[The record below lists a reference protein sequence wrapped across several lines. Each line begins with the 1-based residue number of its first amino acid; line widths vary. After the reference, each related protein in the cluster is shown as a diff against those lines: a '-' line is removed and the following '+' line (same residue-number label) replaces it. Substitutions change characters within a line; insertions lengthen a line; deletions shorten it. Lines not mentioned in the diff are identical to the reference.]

1 VSFTENSVTF
11 EIDGDDSDD
20 VALETTTVHVLID
33 NEVVLQK
40 SFETP
45 EIDMPQQITVEGLNQ
60 NTDYEFI
67 LVPAN

>member
-1 VSFTENSVTF
+1 MSFTENSVTF